1 MTKKR
6 LKDLRDPAQQDD
18 LQAALALLKITT
30 PIMIASSKVFVR
42 HPELENARVN
52 REFARNEMLKAIDGI
67 KSRYNKKKHIISP
80 ILAKIRFF
88 DQNSRGKRAEV
99 APKISII
106 F

>member
-1 MTKKR
+1 MGATIEDTERAETNQELLEKFTNLHTELSELTEMTRKR

-42 HPELENARVN
+42 HPEMENARIN

-67 KSRYNKKKHIISP
+67 KAR
-80 ILAKIRFF
+80 
-88 DQNSRGKRAEV
+88 
-99 APKISII
+99 
-106 F
+106 

>member
-67 KSRYNKKKHIISP
+67 KSRYNKKTHTLLFWPKFDFFT
-80 ILAKIRFF
+80 KIR
-88 DQNSRGKRAEV
+88 GVKRAEV
-99 APKISII
+99 APKISMI